1 MAPLLSST
9 PPPILPH
16 GGGRKRCTADGS
28 APLRRSAGGV
38 GSSAMAGRIDVNA
51 DLGESFGAW
60 TMGGDEELM
69 GLVSSANVA
78 CGFHAGD
85 PVVMD
90 LTVARAVRA
99 GVALGAHP
107 GHFDLRGFGRREIAA
122 SPHEVEADVIYQVGA
137 LAAFARSHGARLIH
151 VKPHGALYNQA
162 AVDQALAGA
171 IARATAR
178 VDRELVLV
186 GLASSATMR
195 RAAEEAGLRYA
206 AEAFADRA
214 YEPDGSLRPR
224 KIPGAVIT
232 DPEQA
237 AAQALGIAR
246 DGLVRAASG
255 AEVALRAETICL
267 HGDNPH
273 ALAIARAVR
282 RAFEAAGIEVRS
294 LGR

>member
-1 MAPLLSST
+1 
-9 PPPILPH
+9 
-16 GGGRKRCTADGS
+16 
-28 APLRRSAGGV
+28 
-38 GSSAMAGRIDVNA
+38 MAGRIDVNA

-90 LTVARAVRA
+90 RTVARAVQA

-137 LAAFARSHGARLIH
+137 LAAFARSHGARLVH

-224 KIPGAVIT
+224 RLPGAVIT

-246 DGLVRAASG
+246 EG
-255 AEVALRAETICL
+255 RAETICL

>member
-1 MAPLLSST
+1 
-9 PPPILPH
+9 
-16 GGGRKRCTADGS
+16 
-28 APLRRSAGGV
+28 
-38 GSSAMAGRIDVNA
+38 MAGRIDVNA

-60 TMGGDEELM
+60 TMGADEELL

-90 LTVARAVRA
+90 LTVARAVQA

-107 GHFDLRGFGRREIAA
+107 SHFDLRGFGRREIAA

-137 LAAFARSHGARLIH
+137 LAAFARSHGARLVH

-162 AVDQALAGA
+162 AVDEALAGA

-186 GLASSATMR
+186 GLASSSAMR

-214 YEPDGSLRPR
+214 YEADGSLRPR
-224 KIPGAVIT
+224 RLPGAVIT